1 MKKQTYFPILV
12 ALILAIGLSSCEIYP
27 AVEGNGIPVSETRKV
42 SKFNKIVVDVNA
54 EVYLRQGPQEA
65 IVINSDENIVDNLET
80 FVDNRVLNISILGHD
95 VANRQALKIY
105 IQVPDLYL
113 VKVYGNA
120 KVISENK
127 FYMSDMDIVLNGS
140 GFIDMAVDISNQI
153 ETNIGGSGI
162 IYLEGDAYKS
172 NHTISGSGG
181 VEAFD
186 LYSNYSDV
194 SIFGSGYCE
203 TTVSNKLYSEIT
215 GSGYVYFKGSPIV
228 KYSISGSGKIINSN

>member
-1 MKKQTYFPILV
+1 MKKQTYFLILV

-27 AVEGNGIPVSETRKV
+27 SIEGNGIPVSETRKV
-42 SKFNKIVVDVNA
+42 SRFNKIVVDVNA

-80 FVDNRVLNISILGHD
+80 FVENRVLNISILGHD
-95 VANRQALKIY
+95 VANRQTLKIY

-140 GFIDMAVDISNQI
+140 GYIDMAVDISNQI
-153 ETNIGGSGI
+153 ETNIGGSGL

-172 NHTISGSGG
+172 NHTVSGSGG

-186 LYSNYSDV
+186 LYSDFSDV

-203 TTVSNKLYSEIT
+203 TTVGNKLYSEIT
-215 GSGYVYFKGSPIV
+215 GSGFVYFKGSPII